1 MILSYSYDFS
11 GQELFTVDH
20 DHPFFS
26 FLLTKNF
33 LKISRKIQKPANVS
47 PTTVIGAIILEV
59 IGALMEPALVV
70 VKQVV
75 VKVLVVV
82 VVVVAVVVAVVVE
95 IKNDLILYYQFV
107 FAPDSDSELSNSDN
121 ESE

>member
-1 MILSYSYDFS
+1 
-11 GQELFTVDH
+11 
-20 DHPFFS
+20 
-26 FLLTKNF
+26 
-33 LKISRKIQKPANVS
+33 
-47 PTTVIGAIILEV
+47 
-59 IGALMEPALVV
+59 MEPALVV

-95 IKNDLILYYQFV
+95 IKNEFDKFE
-107 FAPDSDSELSNSDN
+107 FAPDSDSELSNSDD

>member
-1 MILSYSYDFS
+1 LILSYSKDFS
-11 GQELFTVDH
+11 GKEFFTVDH
-20 DHPFFS
+20 GHPLFS

-33 LKISRKIQKPANVS
+33 LKISRKIQNPANVS

-75 VKVLVVV
+75 VKVLVVA

-95 IKNDLILYYQFV
+95 IKNEFDQFE
-107 FAPDSDSELSNSDN
+107 FAPDSDSELSNSDD